1 MVAFFLWGVALEKK
15 LSIDNLGRQ
24 RLIIMSQGKSGSSFS
39 SLCNGLGVVVFDF
52 LSVWSLLGNA
62 LFSFSLVVHIPKKS
76 LILEDS
82 L

>member
-24 RLIIMSQGKSGSSFS
+24 RLIIMSQGKSGSYFS

-76 LILEDS
+76 LILEYS

>member
-1 MVAFFLWGVALEKK
+1 MAHLFLHYAMAWELW
-15 LSIDNLGRQ
+15 S
-24 RLIIMSQGKSGSSFS
+24 
-39 SLCNGLGVVVFDF
+39 FDF